1 MERIGVWVNAVTS
14 IGVIVG
20 LAMLAIELNQNS
32 QVMRYQ
38 SGRDSTTTAVGIN
51 LASMEPAIA
60 EVLAKGYRNETALS
74 TAELL
79 ILDSYVV
86 AWMMLFQQDFLEY
99 REGLQ
104 PEEWW
109 LVREQSIRTILSSD
123 WSRKVWTNYSK
134 ESYNPEFMGTVA
146 AILKGVPTRDY
157 YESIETSKP

>member
-123 WSRKVWTNYSK
+123 WSRKV
-134 ESYNPEFMGTVA
+134 
-146 AILKGVPTRDY
+146 
-157 YESIETSKP
+157 

>member
-1 MERIGVWVNAVTS
+1 
-14 IGVIVG
+14 
-20 LAMLAIELNQNS
+20 
-32 QVMRYQ
+32 
-38 SGRDSTTTAVGIN
+38 
-51 LASMEPAIA
+51 MEPAIA

-123 WSRKVWTNYSK
+123 WSRKVWSNYSE
-134 ESYNPEFMGTVA
+134 ESYNAEFMGTVA